1 MYSISNQQRDL
12 LLRAVELLRKAPVE
26 WGLRDGNIVRMA
38 VVAARK
44 LEKKKPMEEER

>member
-1 MYSISNQQRDL
+1 MYSISNQQRDV
-12 LLRAVELLRKAPVE
+12 LLRAVELLRRQPVK
-26 WGLRDGNIVRMA
+26 GLREINIVRMA